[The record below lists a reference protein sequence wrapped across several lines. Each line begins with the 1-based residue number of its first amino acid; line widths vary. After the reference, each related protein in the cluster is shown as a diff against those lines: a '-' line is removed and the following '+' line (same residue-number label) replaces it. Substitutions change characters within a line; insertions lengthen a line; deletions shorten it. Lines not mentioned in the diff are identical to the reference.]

1 MAGYTKVN
9 LKDDVED
16 QAPKFGLSPQLES
29 RFARIPLQLQNQGI
43 SYYRVAPGYRIPFGH
58 RHAEQE
64 EVYVIVSGSVRLK
77 VEDEVLE
84 LGAWDAIRL
93 APELARGL
101 EAGPDGAEVLAVGA
115 PNVGFGDAE
124 MLTDFWPA

>member
-1 MAGYTKVN
+1 MADYTIVN
-9 LKDDVED
+9 LREVDDM
-16 QAPKFGLSPQLES
+16 APKFGYAPHLQS
-29 RFARIPLQLQNQGI
+29 RFAREALELRNQGL
-43 SYYRVAPGYRIPFGH
+43 SLFTVEPGFRIPFGH

-64 EVYVIVSGSVRLK
+64 EVYVILSGSVRLK

-93 APELARGL
+93 APALARGL
-101 EAGPDGAEVLAVGA
+101 EAGADGAEVLAVGA